1 MEELWSSDKYFD
13 VRKSAEYLGV
23 SEVTLRKWIKSEEIK
38 SLVVKS
44 SKNGHDKYVIHKTE
58 LEFFKKKIMPNIY
71 KAKNVPRNYRKKS
84 FVERLWGR
92 IKNALQI

>member
-13 VRKSAEYLGV
+13 VRKSAKYLGV
-23 SEVTLRKWIKSEEIK
+23 SEVTLRKWIKREDVK

-44 SKNGHDKYVIHKTE
+44 SKNGHDKYVIHKAE
-58 LEFFKKKIMPNIY
+58 LDFFKKKVMPNIY
-71 KAKNVPRNYRKKS
+71 KAKNVPRSRRKKS